1 MTGKL
6 ILGIMFRVLGCVTTQ
21 HDLRLVLVAA
31 VICLFAC
38 ATLTHMLTRLRA
50 AQGRTFFAWL
60 GAAGFVAAC
69 GIWGTHFI
77 AMLAFR
83 PGVSVA
89 YDMTETIASALIA
102 IAMCTLAFGVSIT
115 RAGAVGG
122 GILLG
127 LAISLMHFTGMA
139 ALRGP
144 MMLVWDRGYVV
155 ASVVAGMAFGVAAM
169 GMVGTAKSL
178 KGLSAATGLFVLAI
192 CGMHFTAMAA
202 VSLRLV
208 PAAADSGV
216 ELAPEG
222 MSIAVAIVAFLVI
235 SLGAVCALFDSR
247 LARRSEEE
255 ARRLRAHIVEL
266 EKARGELIAARD
278 AADAGN
284 RAKSDF
290 LANMSHEIRTPM
302 NGILGMTGLLLE
314 TRLDEEQRGF
324 AETVRESGE
333 ALLAI
338 VNDILDISK
347 LEAGKF
353 ELDLQDFDLV
363 ATVESAV
370 EVMTGK
376 AREKNIDLGCFVEA
390 AARGAYHGDAARLR
404 QVLLNL
410 LSNAIK
416 FTDKGGVSL
425 MVKVARVEDPAT
437 GKSHLRFEVQDCGI
451 GIPQATCARLF
462 QKFSQA
468 DSSVT
473 RRYGGTGLG
482 LAICKQLV
490 ELMGGEI
497 GVESEVG
504 VGSTFWFELP
514 LTRVRTQLVEPE
526 AVAQHL
532 SALKVLVVD
541 DIAMNLEI
549 MSRQLSALG
558 LRDVTTAH
566 DGFAALAELE
576 RAWRAG
582 KPYDLAFL
590 DQMMPGMAGGE
601 LAQRIRANADLAGIR
616 LVIVSSAGTHGVP
629 DNVTSLLDG
638 RMDKPVRHH
647 ELRDCLNR
655 LYQVLPQTQ
664 NAKLATPTLPA
675 VPEERSQMRI
685 LLAED
690 NKINQKYAIALLEKR
705 FHLTIAENGVQA
717 VEQMRKHDFDVVLM
731 DIQMPE
737 LDGPGATR
745 QIRALPAPKCH
756 VPIIAMT
763 ANAQP
768 GAREDYLT
776 AGMDDYVTKPISPA
790 ALLALLDRFR
800 PAAEAA
806 SARGETA
813 PASDADS
820 LLDAKTVSDLAAVM
834 GRNGLND
841 FLLLFV
847 QDARGN
853 LDAVG
858 EALSGNDLA
867 AAARAAHALVSTAG
881 NVGACR
887 LSVLARAFETAAKA
901 GDGGTAKT
909 VLDQLKDCWQETQ
922 AEINS
927 LAAQPQA
934 AVA

>member
-1 MTGKL
+1 
-6 ILGIMFRVLGCVTTQ
+6 MFRILGCVTTQ

-60 GAAGFVAAC
+60 GVAGFVAAC

-89 YDMTETIASALIA
+89 YDVTETIASALIA
-102 IAMCTLAFGVSIT
+102 IALCILAFGVSIT

-127 LAISLMHFTGMA
+127 LAISLMHFTGML

-144 MMLVWDRGYVV
+144 MILVWDRGYVV
-155 ASVVAGMAFGVAAM
+155 ASIVAGMAFGVAAM
-169 GMVGTAKSL
+169 GMVVTAKSL

-202 VSLRLV
+202 VSFRLA

-216 ELAPEG
+216 ALAPAS

-247 LARRSEEE
+247 LARQAEEE
-255 ARRLRAHIVEL
+255 ARRLRAYIAEL
-266 EKARGELIAARD
+266 ENARNEMIAARD

-290 LANMSHEIRTPM
+290 LANMSHEVRTPM

-314 TRLDEEQRGF
+314 TRLDAEQRGF

-353 ELDLQDFDLV
+353 ELDLLDFDLL

-370 EVMTGK
+370 EVMIGK
-376 AREKNIDLGCFVEA
+376 AREKNIDLGCFVEP
-390 AARGAYHGDAARLR
+390 AARGTYHGDAARLR

-410 LSNAIK
+410 ISNAIK
-416 FTDKGGVSL
+416 FTEKGGVSL
-425 MVKVARVEDPAT
+425 FVKVARVEDPAT
-437 GKSHLRFEVQDCGI
+437 GMAHLRFEVRDCGI
-451 GIPQATCARLF
+451 GIPQATCERLF

-490 ELMGGEI
+490 ELMSGEI

-514 LTRVRTQLVEPE
+514 LARVRSQLVEPE

-558 LRDVTTAH
+558 LREVATAH

-629 DNVTSLLDG
+629 GNVASLLDG

-647 ELRDCLNR
+647 ELRDCLIR

-664 NAKLATPTLPA
+664 VTKPTTLALP
-675 VPEERSQMRI
+675 VGPEGRSRMRI

-705 FHLTIAENGVQA
+705 FHLTIAANGVQA
-717 VEQMRKHDFDVVLM
+717 VEQMRRHDFDLILM

-737 LDGPGATR
+737 LDGLGATR

-768 GAREDYLT
+768 GAREDYLG

-790 ALLALLDRFR
+790 ALLALLERFK
-800 PAAEAA
+800 PAAEPPTATA
-806 SARGETA
+806 EVA
-813 PASDADS
+813 PARDVDPPLDDKTIAD
-820 LLDAKTVSDLAAVM
+820 LTAVM
-834 GRNGLND
+834 GKDGLND
-841 FLLLFV
+841 LLQLFV
-847 QDARGN
+847 LDARGN

-858 EALSGNDLA
+858 EALNGNDLV
-867 AAARAAHALVSTAG
+867 AAARAAYALVSSAG
-881 NVGACR
+881 NVGARR
-887 LSVLARAFETAAKA
+887 LSVLAHAFETAAKA
-901 GDGGTAKT
+901 GDGNAAKMAQG
-909 VLDQLKDCWQETQ
+909 QLEDCWLATQ
-922 AEINS
+922 DQIKG
-927 LAAQPQA
+927 LAGQPRA

>member
-1 MTGKL
+1 
-6 ILGIMFRVLGCVTTQ
+6 MFKILGCVTTE

-31 VICLFAC
+31 VICLLAC
-38 ATLTHMLTRLRA
+38 ATFTHMLTRMRA
-50 AQGRTFFAWL
+50 AQGRTFYAWL
-60 GAAGFVAAC
+60 AAAGFVAAC

-83 PGVSVA
+83 PGFSVG
-89 YDMTETIASALIA
+89 YDITQTVASALIA
-102 IAMCTLAFGVSIT
+102 IALCILAFGLSAG
-115 RAGAVGG
+115 RAGAIGG
-122 GILLG
+122 GIVLG
-127 LAISLMHFTGMA
+127 LAISLMHFTGML

-144 MMLVWDRGYVV
+144 MTLVWDRTYVI
-155 ASVVAGMAFGVAAM
+155 ASILAGVAFGVAAM
-169 GMVGTAKSL
+169 SLLRTAKSL
-178 KGLSAATGLFVLAI
+178 KALSAATGLFVLAI

-202 VSLRLV
+202 VSFRMA
-208 PAAADSGV
+208 PATDDSGV
-216 ELAPEG
+216 VLAPES
-222 MSIAVAIVAFLVI
+222 MSIAVAVVALMVI
-235 SLGAVCALFDSR
+235 ALGAVCALFDSR
-247 LARRSEEE
+247 LARRAEQE
-255 ARRLRAHIVEL
+255 AARLRAHIAEL
-266 EKARGELIAARD
+266 ELARIELIAARD

-314 TRLDEEQRGF
+314 TPLDTEQRGF

-333 ALLAI
+333 ALLGI

-363 ATVESAV
+363 ATVESALA
-370 EVMTGK
+370 VMNGK
-376 AREKNIDLGCFVEA
+376 AREKNIDLGCFVEQ

-416 FTDKGGVSL
+416 FTEKGGVSL
-425 MVKVARVEDPAT
+425 MVKVARVEDPVT
-437 GKSHLRFEVQDCGI
+437 GVAHLRFEVQDCGI
-451 GIPQATCARLF
+451 GIPKATCDRLF

-490 ELMGGEI
+490 ELMGGCI
-497 GVESEVG
+497 GVESELG
-504 VGSTFWFELP
+504 VGSTFWFELG
-514 LTRVRTQLVEPE
+514 LARASAQLVEPE
-526 AVAQHL
+526 IVTRHL
-532 SALKVLVVD
+532 SELKVLVVD
-541 DIAMNLEI
+541 DIAMNLDI

-558 LRDVTTAH
+558 VAHVSTAH

-582 KPYDLAFL
+582 KPYDVAFM

-601 LAQRIRANADLAGIR
+601 LAQRIRANQDLSGIR

-629 DNVTSLLDG
+629 ETVTALLDG
-638 RMDKPVRHH
+638 RMDKPVRQH

-655 LYQVLPQTQ
+655 LYQVLPQQPVPVTV
-664 NAKLATPTLPA
+664 PLPRVA
-675 VPEERSQMRI
+675 QERSQMRI

-690 NKINQKYAIALLEKR
+690 NKINQKYAQALLEKR

-717 VEQMRKHDFDVVLM
+717 VEQMRRHDFDVVLM

-737 LDGPGATR
+737 LDGPGAAR

-768 GAREDYLT
+768 GAREDYLA

-790 ALLALLDRFR
+790 ALLALLDRFK
-800 PAAEAA
+800 PAAP
-806 SARGETA
+806 A
-813 PASDADS
+813 PAADTYPV
-820 LLDAKTVSDLAAVM
+820 LDAETLTSLAAVM
-834 GRNGLND
+834 GEDGLGS
-841 FLLLFV
+841 FLSLLA

-853 LDAVG
+853 LDT
-858 EALSGNDLA
+858 A
-867 AAARAAHALVSTAG
+867 AAALAGGDLPAVARAAHAIISSAG
-881 NVGACR
+881 NAGAR
-887 LSVLARAFETAAKA
+887 QLSVQARKLETAAKS
-901 GDGGTAKT
+901 GDAAITREGLERIEAS
-909 VLDQLKDCWQETQ
+909 WQATMT
-922 AEINS
+922 EIES
-927 LAAQPQA
+927 LADRPRA

>member
-1 MTGKL
+1 
-6 ILGIMFRVLGCVTTQ
+6 MFKILGCVTTQ

-31 VICLFAC
+31 GICLLAC
-38 ATLTHMLTRLRA
+38 ATSIHMLIRMRA
-50 AQGRTFFAWL
+50 AQGRTFFTWL
-60 GAAGFVAAC
+60 AAASFVAAC

-83 PGVSVA
+83 PGVPVG
-89 YDMTETIASALIA
+89 YDIGQTVASALIA
-102 IAMCTLAFGVSIT
+102 ITLCTLAFGLSVT
-115 RAGAVGG
+115 RAGAIGG
-122 GILLG
+122 GIALG
-127 LAISLMHFTGMA
+127 LAISLMHFTGML

-144 MMLVWDRGYVV
+144 MILIWDPSYVI
-155 ASVVAGMAFGVAAM
+155 ASILTGMAFGVAALWRLD
-169 GMVGTAKSL
+169 TAKDFKDL
-178 KGLSAATGLFVLAI
+178 AAAASLFVLAI

-202 VSLRLV
+202 VTIHV
-208 PAAADSGV
+208 APAASNDGV
-216 ELAPEG
+216 ALAPAG
-222 MSIAVAIVAFLVI
+222 MAIAVAVVALLVI
-235 SLGAVCALFDSR
+235 ALGAVCALFDTR
-247 LARRSEEE
+247 LARRAEEE
-255 ARRLRAHIVEL
+255 ATRLRAHIAEL
-266 EKARGELIAARD
+266 EKARTELIAARD

-314 TRLDEEQRGF
+314 TRLDDEQRGF

-370 EVMTGK
+370 AVMGGK
-376 AREKNIDLGCFVEA
+376 AREKDIDLGCFVEPN
-390 AARGAYHGDAARLR
+390 ARGAYHGDAARLR

-416 FTDKGGVSL
+416 FTDRGGISL
-425 MVKVARVEDPAT
+425 MVKVARLKDPAT
-437 GKSHLRFEVQDCGI
+437 GLVHLRFEVQDGGI
-451 GIPQATCARLF
+451 GIPKATCDRLF

-490 ELMGGEI
+490 ELMGGRI
-497 GVESEVG
+497 SVESEVG

-514 LTRVRTQLVEPE
+514 LARANAQLVEPDT
-526 AVAQHL
+526 VARHL
-532 SALKVLVVD
+532 CELKVLVVD
-541 DIAMNLEI
+541 DIAMNLDI
-549 MSRQLSALG
+549 MSRQLAALG
-558 LRDVTTAH
+558 IVRLSTAH
-566 DGFAALAELE
+566 DGFAAMAELE

-601 LAQRIRANADLAGIR
+601 LVQRIRANTDLSGIR

-629 DNVTSLLDG
+629 ENIAALVDG
-638 RMDKPVRHH
+638 RMDKPVRQH
-647 ELRDCLNR
+647 ELRDCLAR
-655 LYQVLPQTQ
+655 LYQLLPQQ
-664 NAKLATPTLPA
+664 PALRSSTPSLPPVA
-675 VPEERSQMRI
+675 QERSQMRI

-690 NKINQKYAIALLEKR
+690 NKINQKYAQALLEKR
-705 FHLTIAENGVQA
+705 FHLTIVENGVQA
-717 VEQMRKHDFDVVLM
+717 VEQMRRHDFDVVLM

-737 LDGPGATR
+737 LDGPGAAR

-768 GAREDYLT
+768 GAREDYLA

-790 ALLALLDRFR
+790 ALLALLDRFK
-800 PAAEAA
+800 PSTPMPVADADPLLD
-806 SARGETA
+806 GETM
-813 PASDADS
+813 AS
-820 LLDAKTVSDLAAVM
+820 LAAVM
-834 GRNGLND
+834 GDDGLNS
-841 FLLLFV
+841 FLLLLV

-853 LDAVG
+853 LDAAAA
-858 EALSGNDLA
+858 ALESGDLA
-867 AAARAAHALVSTAG
+867 ATARAAHSIISSAG
-881 NVGACR
+881 NAGARR
-887 LSVLARAFETAAKA
+887 LSVLARALETAAKS
-901 GDGGTAKT
+901 GDDAVARDHLAQTEA
-909 VLDQLKDCWQETQ
+909 CWQATR
-922 AEINS
+922 AEIGDPADKS
-927 LAAQPQA
+927 DA